1 VRLAWLLAALWLPA
15 SVAAAADIAPAVATI
30 APGRLVVQTEAG
42 QGSLPLHLSADWTR
56 ALSDATQALIFVPDE
71 SRNADAMLRIAQS
84 VRYAGGEAA
93 RKTFLAVAQ
102 FPADADVRAYHASAD
117 LLHWSATGWIDGEP
131 ARGPAPI
138 SSFAALDAI
147 LMRLDDTTLFPALR
161 RVVLVGHGAGAQLVQ
176 RYAVVGQAA
185 SALDRRGIMVRHVVA
200 NASSYLWFGEA
211 RPDAANAAVCPEADH
226 WRYGLRGAPAY
237 VQQDAAAL
245 EERYIRRDVIYLL
258 GEADSDPAQAA
269 LDTSCAAE
277 AQGPTRYARGMHY
290 LFGLEL
296 RHPNLVRHRVLSVWG
311 IGHDAGSMF
320 VAPCGLA
327 ALFERPGCAAY

>member
-1 VRLAWLLAALWLPA
+1 VRLAWLLAVLMLPG
-15 SVAAAADIAPAVATI
+15 SVAAAAEISPAI
-30 APGRLVVQTEAG
+30 APGRLLVQTAAG
-42 QGSLPLHLSADWTR
+42 QGALPLQLSADWTR
-56 ALSDATQALIFVPDE
+56 ASPDVEQVLIFVPDE
-71 SRNADAMLRIAQS
+71 SRNADAALRIAQS
-84 VRYAGGEAA
+84 VRYAGGEQA
-93 RKTFLAVAQ
+93 RNTLLAVAQ
-102 FPADADVRAYHASAD
+102 FLTDADVRTHHAPAD
-117 LLHWSATGWIDGEP
+117 VLHWSAAGWIDGDV
-131 ARGPAPI
+131 AQGPAPI
-138 SSFAALDAI
+138 SSFAVLDAM
-147 LMRLDDTTLFPALR
+147 LAQLDDPTRFPALR
-161 RVVLVGHGAGAQLVQ
+161 RVVLVGHAAGAQLVQ
-176 RYAVVGQAA
+176 RYAVVGQSA
-185 SALDRRGIMVRHVVA
+185 SALIRRGIVVRYVVA
-200 NASSYLWFGEA
+200 NASSYLWFGDN
-211 RPDAANAAVCPEADH
+211 RPDTANAAACSDADR

-258 GEADSDPAQAA
+258 GEADSDPAQRS

-320 VAPCGLA
+320 VSPCGLA